1 MNAPSIFSIANRYF
15 VSQAYEKAFVLY
27 DMLAKMYPQFEPYK
41 SNREVLRPLLAGNKI
56 TVPRKLIYRALHA
69 GHFLAADQHT
79 AQALWCLE
87 AAQESP
93 EALMGHANATANK
106 ASAAWLQAVNT
117 YLAGHGAAQ
126 LAAAQPQAPAPAPE
140 ADTHGLVLHQLQ
152 PATTAPGTA
161 GAGPLVTVMMSCYN
175 AEKTLAYAVRSVL
188 AQTHGHF
195 ELVIVNDAST
205 DGSAAL
211 AEQLAAQDPR
221 IKTLHNASNLGT
233 YVSRNTV
240 FAQCKGTYFTTL
252 DADDL
257 ALPDRLATQVAALE
271 ANPKWVGTLG
281 NWVRITP
288 AGDFVFKNWTASY
301 LHEAV
306 ATLMVRREVVLE
318 TIGYW
323 DSVRY
328 AADTEFHHRL
338 MKHFGAEAVHKMER
352 PLCFALYH
360 PDSLTM
366 NAQTGISEDTGLS
379 DSRRAYRDAWKRWHQ
394 MNKKTRIEFPARY
407 RPFDAPLEMQ

>member
-1 MNAPSIFSIANRYF
+1 MNAPSIFSIANQYF
-15 VSQAYEKAFVLY
+15 VSQAYEKAYVLY
-27 DMLAKMYPQFEPYK
+27 DMLAKLYPAFEPYK
-41 SNREVLRPLLAGNKI
+41 TNREVVKPLLAGTKVA
-56 TVPRKLIYRALHA
+56 VPRKLVYRALHA
-69 GHFLAADQHT
+69 AHFLAADGHQ
-79 AQALWCLE
+79 AQAVWSL
-87 AAQESP
+87 AVAQESP
-93 EALMGHANATANK
+93 EALMGKANAMAHK
-106 ASAAWLQAVNT
+106 ASAEWLQAVNG
-117 YLAGHGAAQ
+117 YLAGHGVAQ
-126 LAAAQPQAPAPAPE
+126 LAMAPAPE
-140 ADTHGLVLHQLQ
+140 AHGATHGLVLHQLQ
-152 PATTAPGTA
+152 AASPAPGAACPA
-161 GAGPLVTVMMSCYN
+161 GSGPLVTVMMSCYN

-188 AQTHGHF
+188 AQTHGNF
-195 ELVIVNDAST
+195 ELYIVNDNST

-211 AEQLAAQDPR
+211 AEQLAAVDPR
-221 IKTLHNASNLGT
+221 IKLLHNASNLGT

-240 FAQCKGTYFTTL
+240 FAQCKGRYFTTL

-257 ALPDRLATQVAALE
+257 ALPDRLARQVAVLE

-281 NWVRITP
+281 NWVRMTP
-288 AGDFVFKNWTASY
+288 SGDFVFKNWTASY

-306 ATLMVRREVVLE
+306 ATLMLRREVVLE

-328 AADTEFHHRL
+328 AADTEFYHRL
-338 MKHFGAEAVHKMER
+338 MKHFGAEAVHKMEQ

-366 NAQTGISEDTGLS
+366 HAQTGISEETGLS
-379 DSRRAYRDAWKRWHQ
+379 ESRRAYREAWKRWHQ

>member
-1 MNAPSIFSIANRYF
+1 MNAQSIFSIANQYF
-15 VSQAYEKAFVLY
+15 VSQAFDKAYVLY
-27 DMLAKMYPQFEPYK
+27 DMLAKMYPGFEPYK
-41 SNREVLRPLLAGNKI
+41 SNREVARPLLQGGKTA
-56 TVPRKLIYRALHA
+56 VPRKLIYRALHA
-69 GHFLAADQHT
+69 AHFLAADQHPLQ
-79 AQALWCLE
+79 AQWCL
-87 AAQESP
+87 AVAQQSP
-93 EALMGHANATANK
+93 EAFMGQANAMPNK
-106 ASAAWLQAVNT
+106 AAPEWLQAVNG
-117 YLAGHGAAQ
+117 YLASHGAAQ
-126 LAAAQPQAPAPAPE
+126 LAATSPALAG
-140 ADTHGLVLHQLQ
+140 DTHGLVLHQLQ
-152 PATTAPGTA
+152 PAGAAPAAPTVA
-161 GAGPLVTVMMSCYN
+161 PAAGPLVTVMMSCYN

-188 AQTHGHF
+188 GQTHGNF
-195 ELVIVNDAST
+195 ELYIVNDNST

-211 AEQLAAQDPR
+211 AEQLAALDPR

-240 FAQCKGTYFTTL
+240 FAQCEGTYFTTL

-257 ALPDRLATQVAALE
+257 ALPDRLEKQVAALE
-271 ANPKWVGTLG
+271 GSKRLVGTLG

-288 AGDFVFKNWTASY
+288 AGEFVFKNWTASY

-328 AADTEFHHRL
+328 AADTEFYHRL
-338 MKHFGAEAVHKMER
+338 MKRFGPEAVHKMER

-366 NAQTGISEDTGLS
+366 NAQTGISEETGLS
-379 DSRRAYRDAWKRWHQ
+379 ESRRAYRDAWKRWHQ
-394 MNKKTRIEFPARY
+394 MNKRTRIEFPARY
-407 RPFDAPLEMQ
+407 RVFDAPLEMQ